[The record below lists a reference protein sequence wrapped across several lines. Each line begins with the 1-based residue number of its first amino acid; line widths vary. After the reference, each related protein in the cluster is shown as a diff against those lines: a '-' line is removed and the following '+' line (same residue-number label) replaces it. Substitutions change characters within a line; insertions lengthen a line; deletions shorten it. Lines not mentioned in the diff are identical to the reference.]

1 MSKKNKTKQ
10 KQPNISQINGY
21 SSYYR
26 FIVLN
31 KYLIKIREIFKSTSV
46 IHAFLIKAEFF

>member
-1 MSKKNKTKQ
+1 MSKKNNT
-10 KQPNISQINGY
+10 PNISQINGY
-21 SSYYR
+21 GSYYR

-31 KYLIKIREIFKSTSV
+31 KDLIKIREIFKSTSV